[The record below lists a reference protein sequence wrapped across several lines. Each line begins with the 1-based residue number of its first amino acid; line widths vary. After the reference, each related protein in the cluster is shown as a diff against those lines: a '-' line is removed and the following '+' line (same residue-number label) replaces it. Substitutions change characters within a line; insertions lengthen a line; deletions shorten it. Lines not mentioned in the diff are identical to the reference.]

1 MIRVQGIYKRYQKE
15 YLFENFSIA
24 FPEGQV
30 SVLTGSSG
38 RGKTTL
44 LRMIAG
50 LEPYEKGSISG
61 VDQKTVSFV
70 FQEDRLLPWLTA
82 AENIELVLKA
92 TMGKEEARAKTRQ
105 ILETLNLSEAWDLM
119 PDELSGGMQRRVS
132 IGRALAYDGEIFLL
146 DEPFKGMDDAL
157 KDEVLPKLAD
167 AWLKADKTVVIVTH
181 DLEDARRLSK
191 NIYEL

>member
-1 MIRVQGIYKRYQKE
+1 MIAVQGIYKRYNKE

-30 SVLTGSSG
+30 SVLVGSSG

-92 TMGKEEARAKTRQ
+92 TMAKEEARIKTRQ
-105 ILETLNLSEAWDLM
+105 ILEILNLSEACDLM

-157 KDEVLPKLAD
+157 KDEVLPKLAE
-167 AWLKADKTVVIVTH
+167 AWRKADKTVIIVTH
-181 DLEDARRLSK
+181 DLEDGRRLSK
-191 NIYEL
+191 NICEL